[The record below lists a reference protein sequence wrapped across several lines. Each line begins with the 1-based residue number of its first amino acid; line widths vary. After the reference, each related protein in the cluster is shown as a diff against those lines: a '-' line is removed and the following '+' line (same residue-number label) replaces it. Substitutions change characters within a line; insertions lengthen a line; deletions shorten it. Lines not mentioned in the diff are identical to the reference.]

1 LKSILLITPHYP
13 PSNLA
18 AVHRSRLF
26 AKHLPALGWNPIIL
40 TVDENY
46 YEEVLDWKLHQLL
59 PKDQRIE
66 KVSAFK
72 VTKPRLIG
80 DIGLRGYFQ
89 LRRRA
94 LELIR
99 SEKIDFVYIPI
110 PSFYMALLGPYLF
123 KKTGVPYG
131 IDYIDPWVHVFPG
144 SDKIFS
150 RHWFTTQLAKFLE
163 PIAVKHASLITGVSE
178 GYYKPVLERNPHL
191 ETQALTAAMP
201 YGGEESDHDF
211 IRSRGKEHTSPPLPS
226 AGKLNSSTL
235 STSSTPSTCKLIY
248 AGAMLPKAYKPL
260 EEIFKALS
268 QLQPSSLR
276 LASSTLQLIVSPQP
290 SSDKL
295 NLPQP
300 PSTSLNLLQPPQPLQ
315 PLQLNFIGTLGT
327 IKPFA
332 EQYNL
337 WGSAVLEH
345 PDRIPYLD
353 VLSRLDAADAV
364 FILGSTEPH
373 YTPSKVYQ
381 AVLSGKPI
389 LAVLHEASTAV
400 KVLRESMAGIVVTMK
415 GEEDLDTLSARFLE
429 GLKEFMVFKQTFDP
443 GKINRAA
450 FEQYSAKAVTAI
462 LVEKLNLIVSSAA
475 GRG

>member
-1 LKSILLITPHYP
+1 MKSILLITPHYP

-26 AKHLPALGWNPIIL
+26 AQHLPAFGWNPIIL
-40 TVDENY
+40 TVDEDY
-46 YEEVLDWKLHQLL
+46 YEEALDWKLHHIL

-66 KVSAFK
+66 KVSAFR

-80 DIGLRGYFQ
+80 DVGLRGYFQ

-99 SEKIDFVYIPI
+99 FEKIDFVYIPI

-123 KKTGVPYG
+123 KKTGIPYG

-144 SDKIFS
+144 SDKILS
-150 RHWFTTQLAKFLE
+150 RHWFTTQLATFLE

-178 GYYKPVLERNPHL
+178 GYYKSVLERNPHL
-191 ETQALTAAMP
+191 KTQALTAAMP

-211 IRSRGKEHTSPPLPS
+211 IRNRAKEHAPS
-226 AGKLNSSTL
+226 SSTI
-235 STSSTPSTCKLIY
+235 KFIY

-260 EEIFKALS
+260 EEVFKALNS
-268 QLQPSSLR
+268 LQ
-276 LASSTLQLIVSPQP
+276 T
-290 SSDKL
+290 
-295 NLPQP
+295 
-300 PSTSLNLLQPPQPLQ
+300 TSLGLPTDRELAGSNIL
-315 PLQLNFIGTLGT
+315 LNFIGTLGT

-332 EQYNL
+332 EKYKL

-353 VLSRLDAADAV
+353 VLSQLDAADAV

-381 AVLSGKPI
+381 AVLSSKPI

-400 KVLRESMAGIVVTMK
+400 RVLRESRAGIVVTMK
-415 GEEDLDTLSARFLE
+415 GEEDLDTLPARFLE

-443 GKINRAA
+443 NNINRAA
-450 FEQYSAKAVTAI
+450 FEQYSAKAVTAQ
-462 LVEKLNLIVSSAA
+462 LVEKLDAIVSSAA
-475 GRG
+475 ERG

>member
-1 LKSILLITPHYP
+1 MKKNILLITPHYP

-26 AKHLPALGWNPIIL
+26 AQHLPTLGWNPIIL
-40 TVDENY
+40 TVHEDY
-46 YEEVLDWKLHQLL
+46 YEESLDWKLHQLL
-59 PKDQRIE
+59 PKDQRVE

-80 DIGLRGYFQ
+80 DIGLRGFFQ

-99 SEKIDFVYIPI
+99 AEKIDFVYIPI

-123 KKTGVPYG
+123 KKTGVHYG

-163 PIAVKHASLITGVSE
+163 PIAIKHASLITGVSE
-178 GYYKPVLERNPHL
+178 GYYKPVLDRNPHL
-191 ETQALTAAMP
+191 KTQVLTAAMP
-201 YGGEESDHDF
+201 YGGEESDHHF
-211 IRSRGKEHTSPPLPS
+211 IRSRGKDDSSLPLLS
-226 AGKLNSSTL
+226 AGSFNPSTTSTL
-235 STSSTPSTCKLIY
+235 KFVY

-260 EEIFKALS
+260 DEVFKALS
-268 QLQPSSLR
+268 TLQPS
-276 LASSTLQLIVSPQP
+276 T
-290 SSDKL
+290 
-295 NLPQP
+295 
-300 PSTSLNLLQPPQPLQ
+300 
-315 PLQLNFIGTLGT
+315 PLQLHFIGTIGT

-332 EQYNL
+332 EKYKL
-337 WGSAVLEH
+337 WGSTVMEH

-353 VLSRLDAADAV
+353 VLSELDAADAV

-400 KVLRESMAGIVVTMK
+400 RVLRESMAGIVVTMK
-415 GEEDLDTLSARFLE
+415 GEEDLDTLAARFSE

-443 GKINRAA
+443 NKINRAA
-450 FEQYSAKAVTAI
+450 FEQYSAKAVTAQ
-462 LVEKLNLIVSSAA
+462 LAEKLDAIVSSAA
-475 GRG
+475 KRGYPKYTVGL

>member
-1 LKSILLITPHYP
+1 MRTIVLITPHYP

-18 AVHRSRLF
+18 AVHRSRLL
-26 AKHLPALGWNPIIL
+26 AQHLPALGWSPIIL
-40 TVDENY
+40 TVHEDN
-46 YEEVLDWKLHQLL
+46 YEEALDWKLHQLL
-59 PKDQRIE
+59 PKNQRIE

-150 RHWFTTQLAKFLE
+150 RHWFTTQLAKSLE

-191 ETQALTAAMP
+191 KTQALTAAMP

-211 IRSRGKEHTSPPLPS
+211 IRNSLREHAPS
-226 AGKLNSSTL
+226 SSTI
-235 STSSTPSTCKLIY
+235 KFIY
-248 AGAMLPKAYKPL
+248 AGAMLPKAYRPL
-260 EEIFKALS
+260 EEVFKGL
-268 QLQPSSLR
+268 
-276 LASSTLQLIVSPQP
+276 STLQP
-290 SSDKL
+290 
-295 NLPQP
+295 LPP
-300 PSTSLNLLQPPQPLQ
+300 F
-315 PLQLNFIGTLGT
+315 QLKFIGTLGT

-332 EQYNL
+332 EKYKV

-345 PDRIPYLD
+345 PERIPYFD
-353 VLSRLDAADAV
+353 VLSQLDAADAV

-400 KVLRESMAGIVVTMK
+400 RVLRESRAGIVVTMK

-429 GLKEFMVFKQTFDP
+429 GLKEFMVFKQNYDP
-443 GKINRAA
+443 SKINRAA
-450 FEQYSAKAVTAI
+450 FDQYSAKAVTAQ
-462 LVEKLNLIVSSAA
+462 LVEKLDEIVP
-475 GRG
+475 RTNEKKLL

>member
-1 LKSILLITPHYP
+1 MKTILIISPHYP

-26 AKHLPALGWNPIIL
+26 AQHLSALGWKPIIL
-40 TVDENY
+40 TVHEDF
-46 YEEVLDWKLHQLL
+46 YEEALDWKLHQLL

-72 VTKPRLIG
+72 VSKPRLIG

-94 LELIR
+94 LELIKA
-99 SEKIDFVYIPI
+99 EKIDFVYIPI

-123 KKTGVPYG
+123 KRTGVPYG
-131 IDYIDPWVHVFPG
+131 IDYIDPWVHQFPG

-150 RHWFTTQLAKFLE
+150 RHWFTTLLAKFLE

-178 GYYKPVLERNPHL
+178 GYYKPVLDRNPHL
-191 ETQALTAAMP
+191 KTHALTAAMP

-211 IRSRGKEHTSPPLPS
+211 IRNKGNEVSSTSPAFGRQAQLH
-226 AGKLNSSTL
+226 STL
-235 STSSTPSTCKLIY
+235 NFVY

-260 EEIFKALS
+260 EEIFKAL
-268 QLQPSSLR
+268 QELQP
-276 LASSTLQLIVSPQP
+276 PQP
-290 SSDKL
+290 V
-295 NLPQP
+295 QP
-300 PSTSLNLLQPPQPLQ
+300 LQPHSTSLNLLQPLQPLQ
-315 PLQLNFIGTLGT
+315 PLQLHFIGTLGT

-332 EQYNL
+332 EKYNL
-337 WGSAVLEH
+337 WDSAVLEH

-353 VLSRLDAADAV
+353 VLSQLDAADAV

-400 KVLRESMAGIVVTMK
+400 RVLRESRAGIVVTMN

-429 GLKEFMVFKQTFDP
+429 GLKAFMVFKQSFDP
-443 GKINRAA
+443 AKINRAA

-462 LVEKLNLIVSSAA
+462 LVEKLDMIVSSAA

>member
-1 LKSILLITPHYP
+1 MKTILLITPHYP

-26 AKHLPALGWNPIIL
+26 AQHLPALGWNPIIL

-46 YEEVLDWKLHQLL
+46 YEESLDWKLHQLL

-144 SDKIFS
+144 SDRIFS

-178 GYYKPVLERNPHL
+178 GYYKPVLDRNPHL
-191 ETQALTAAMP
+191 KEQVLTAAMP

-211 IRSRGKEHTSPPLPS
+211 IRSRGKEDTSHPLPSVGKLNPSTPSTSSSPSTCKFIYNLSQPPQPS
-226 AGKLNSSTL
+226 AGKLN
-235 STSSTPSTCKLIY
+235 
-248 AGAMLPKAYKPL
+248 
-260 EEIFKALS
+260 LS
-268 QLQPSSLR
+268 QHL
-276 LASSTLQLIVSPQP
+276 
-290 SSDKL
+290 
-295 NLPQP
+295 
-300 PSTSLNLLQPPQPLQ
+300 STSLNILQPPQPLQ
-315 PLQLNFIGTLGT
+315 LHFIGTLGT

-332 EQYNL
+332 EKYKL

-353 VLSRLDAADAV
+353 VLSKLDAADAV

-400 KVLRESMAGIVVTMK
+400 RVLRESRAGIVVAMK
-415 GEEDLDTLSARFLE
+415 GEEDLDTLSARFME
-429 GLKEFMVFKQTFDP
+429 GLKEFMVFKQIFDP
-443 GKINRAA
+443 NNITDRILP
-450 FEQYSAKAVTAI
+450 FAKNERYGSKNQVKN
-462 LVEKLNLIVSSAA
+462 V
-475 GRG
+475 